1 MKFWFFIYIYLLKY
15 TINLYIIFNDVIY
28 YKNNFKL
35 ALKFVENGD
44 CLIEIETEENTK
56 WNTIDKIIK
65 IIDELELPIEKNNY
79 FVKKAEIALNKL
91 LKR

>member
-1 MKFWFFIYIYLLKY
+1 MKY